1 MGKNKLGFGNE
12 APKGREKSVNFNKHL
27 EQQDLLSFG
36 MIPEF
41 IGRLPVIC
49 SLQELDEASLVAILT
64 EPKNA
69 LIKQYTHL
77 INLENASLTFTAEA
91 LKAVAEKA
99 MAKKTGARGLR
110 AIIEETMLE
119 IMFDL
124 PGNSTIKEVVIT
136 PEVIKGEKPPVL
148 VHHNKAMIG

>member
-1 MGKNKLGFGNE
+1 
-12 APKGREKSVNFNKHL
+12 
-27 EQQDLLSFG
+27 

-41 IGRLPVIC
+41 IGRLPVHVA
-49 SLQELDEASLVAILT
+49 LEELDEASLVSILT

-91 LKAVAEKA
+91 LKAVAKKA
-99 MAKKTGARGLR
+99 MVKKTGARGLR

-119 IMFDL
+119 VMFDL

-136 PEVIKGEKPPVL
+136 PEVISGEKPPVL
-148 VHHNKAMIG
+148 VHHNKAVAG